1 MLTLATSERGVEQW
15 DAIDLAEIAEGVL
28 ASRRELARAQGLTV
42 ETSLAQ
48 APLAG
53 DPALVEL
60 LVTNLVENALRHN
73 IAGGA
78 LHVLTT
84 FEGDGATLIVGN
96 TGPFVPES
104 AVPRLFQPFQTGGV
118 ERTGRV
124 GGIGLGL
131 GLAIVRAIADAHGA
145 KIVATPRSAGG
156 LEITVSFP
164 TSSAA
169 VRDRAQPPDEL

>member
-1 MLTLATSERGVEQW
+1 M
-15 DAIDLAEIAEGVL
+15 L
-28 ASRRELARAQGLTV
+28 ASRRELAGAQGLTI

-53 DPALVEL
+53 DRALVEL
-60 LVTNLVENALRHN
+60 LVSNLVENALRHN

-78 LHVLTT
+78 VHVLTT
-84 FEGDGATLIVGN
+84 LEGDGATLIVSN
-96 TGPFVPES
+96 SGPFVPES

-131 GLAIVRAIADAHGA
+131 AIVRAIADAHGA
-145 KIVATPRSAGG
+145 KIVATPRAAGG

-164 TSSAA
+164 KSSAA
-169 VRDRAQPPDEL
+169 LRDRAQPPDEL